1 MKIRQLQSI
10 ITWLEKNPTFNTG
23 KFVDRRKITKEKRTF
38 II

>member
-10 ITWLEKNPTFNTG
+10 KPTFNTG
-23 KFVDRRKITKEKRTF
+23 KFVDRRKITEEKTTF